1 MKITICRIALSAT
14 VLLVFGMVP
23 PAFAQTLAVGTCTAF
38 PNYPTIQQAVNAAT
52 GFATIE
58 VCPGTYP
65 EQVFI
70 SKPLT
75 LEGVPSSG
83 QQVAVVVPPV
93 GGVVKNTRDFDA
105 NNLPVAA
112 QILVQDTFGVTLKD
126 LVVDGAGNGLSGCG
140 TDIMGILFQNAS
152 GAVNHV
158 VTRNQTLDPADYGCQ
173 DGEGI
178 FVETQSQYGYLSMV
192 SVKNSS
198 VHNYQKNGITGDD
211 LGTTMTI
218 SSNEVQGWGASPAI
232 AQNGIQLCCG
242 ATGKITSNS
251 VIDDIYTGPS
261 YGASGI
267 LLYDTLENSGISVGS
282 NTVGNAQYPVA
293 LVTDDSFG
301 SNQYGDGVTV
311 SGNQIFGTTVSSSQ
325 SGIDFD
331 AIDACTNGNTIT
343 GNTVTNSWYS
353 AIHMD
358 SSCSGSGNSTG
369 NNNTVTGNTINESE
383 CAGILVDSTTTGDTT
398 TPNTFYNVFYTV
410 TSTTSS
416 CTFPS
421 FGTTASVAFPVG
433 PTRSMNVGH
442 LAFSPKGRTHG
453 QAQSKR

>member
-1 MKITICRIALSAT
+1 MKAYICRIALGAT
-14 VLLVFGMVP
+14 VLAFGMIP
-23 PAFAQTLAVGTCTAF
+23 SAFAQTLAVGTCTTF
-38 PNYPTIQQAVNAAT
+38 TSYPTIQQAVNAAT

-75 LEGVPSSG
+75 LQGVPSSG
-83 QQVAVVVPPV
+83 QQAAVIVPPA

-112 QILVQDTFGVTLKD
+112 QVLVQDTFGVSLKD
-126 LVVDGAGNGLSGCG
+126 LVVDGAGNGLTGCG
-140 TDIMGILFQNAS
+140 TDIMGILYQNSS
-152 GAVNHV
+152 GVLNHV

-192 SVKNSS
+192 TVKNSS
-198 VHNYQKNGITGDD
+198 VHSYQKNGITGDD
-211 LGTTMTI
+211 AGTTMTI
-218 SSNEVQGWGASPAI
+218 SSNDVRGWGASPAI

-242 ATGKITSNS
+242 ATGTITSNS

-267 LLYDTLENSGISVGS
+267 LLYDTLENSGISVS
-282 NTVGNAQYPVA
+282 NNSVGNAQYPVA

-301 SNQYGDGVTV
+301 SSQYGDGVTV
-311 SGNQIFGTTVSSSQ
+311 SGNQIFGTTVSINQ

-331 AIDACTNGNTIT
+331 SIDACTNGNTIT
-343 GNTVTNSWYS
+343 GNSITNSWYS

-358 SSCSGSGNSTG
+358 SSCSGSGNTTG
-369 NNNTVTGNTINESE
+369 NNNTATGNTINESQ
-383 CAGILVDSTTTGDTT
+383 CAGILADSITMGDTT
-398 TPNTFYNVFYTV
+398 TPNTFHNVFYTV
-410 TSTTSS
+410 TNSTSS

-421 FGTTASVAFPVG
+421 SGTSVAANTATG
-433 PTRSMNVGH
+433 TLSMNTGH
-442 LAFSPKGRTHG
+442 LTFSPKGRTHG
-453 QAQSKR
+453 QPQSKR